1 MTDTPRHPRRQT
13 TMPDTPTILLRIEP
27 ASADDPDDLDDLA
40 AQLRPHA
47 TVIAPDDAPPQK
59 FDATALIAALGSA
72 GVFTAVVTIVQA
84 YLQRNR
90 GRKATIEFKGNK
102 LKLDGYNGAE

>member
-1 MTDTPRHPRRQT
+1 
-13 TMPDTPTILLRIEP
+13 MPDTPTILLRVE
-27 ASADDPDDLDDLA
+27 SALGDDLDDLDDLTV
-40 AQLRPHA
+40 QLRPHA
-47 TVIAPDDAPPQK
+47 TVIAPGDGPPQK
-59 FDATALIAALGSA
+59 FDATTLIAALGSA

-102 LKLDGYNGAE
+102 LKLDGYNGGEIERILHELQSKH